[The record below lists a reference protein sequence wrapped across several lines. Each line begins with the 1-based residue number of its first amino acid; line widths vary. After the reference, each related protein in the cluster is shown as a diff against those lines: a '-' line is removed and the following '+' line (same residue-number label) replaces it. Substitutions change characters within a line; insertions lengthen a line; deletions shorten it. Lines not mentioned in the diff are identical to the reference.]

1 MSDRTTNMRGNALP
15 LVGPELKV
23 GDAAPDFKLVQR
35 SPDGLKDLSLADF
48 EGKTL
53 VLSVVP
59 SLDTPVCEIQTKRF
73 NDDVVGLPSSV
84 DVLTVSMDLPFAQ
97 ARFCGDK
104 GTHHIQTASDH
115 RDANFGAAYGTLIE
129 PLRLESRA
137 VFVIGPD
144 KNLAYVQYVPEV
156 TDEPDYDS
164 ALAAA
169 RTVAN

>member
-1 MSDRTTNMRGNALP
+1 MSTRTTKMRGNELALG
-15 LVGPELKV
+15 GPELKV
-23 GDAAPDFKLVQR
+23 GETAPDFKLHQR
-35 SPDGLKDLSLADF
+35 SPDGLKDLTLADF

-53 VLSVVP
+53 ILSVLP
-59 SLDTPVCEIQTKRF
+59 SLDTPVCELQTLKF
-73 NDDVVGLPSSV
+73 NEEIVGLPSTV
-84 DVLTVSMDLPFAQ
+84 EVLTVSMDLPFAQ

-115 RDANFGAAYGTLIE
+115 RDGSFGNAYGTLIE

-144 KNLAYVQYVPEV
+144 AILKHVEYVPEV
-156 TDEPDYDS
+156 TDQPDYDA

-169 RTVAN
+169 REVTN